1 MLQSI
6 LLIDAFQLTE
16 TTFPDVGEVP
26 AFKQHYQR
34 ALTGQV
40 AFWGGVPIVAKFCQ
54 TWDRQVT
61 YLTIKMELKTI
72 KQQ

>member
-6 LLIDAFQLTE
+6 LIDAFQLTE

-54 TWDRQVT
+54 TWDR
-61 YLTIKMELKTI
+61 
-72 KQQ
+72 